1 MRHDDDDDVPIRPE
15 VLAARRERGVSTILQ
30 APPLKRAAAYAGA
43 TLLVLSLFLVFA
55 THTSK
60 FHVSGQLQPIAGI
73 TQVVVPQGRIAD
85 LYVRV
90 GDPVQM
96 HQILARLSSDQ
107 VGSDDSID
115 ALLKDLKERRS
126 ERAKLRDLTIVQ
138 LTERG
143 AALATQERMVEAE
156 IATRGI
162 AIAGEQINVAAAMR
176 TLDQLR
182 RDSAAINGQI
192 KLARSESSQA
202 LAVLDQQIAE
212 HDGRRAMNVI
222 TFAAGTITALAFKQG
237 QTVPAGAALADIL
250 PDGSTMEAVLLVPS
264 RALPHIKPYQPVW
277 LRIDAFPYQKV
288 GQQRGVV
295 VQVDRSPI
303 SNAAPGA
310 EQLYRVRVMLVKQTV
325 FMDGKEQPI
334 TAGMGLQT
342 TILGDRRRLIEWLF
356 QPMIGAAKGRAP

>member
-1 MRHDDDDDVPIRPE
+1 MQHDDDVPIRPE
-15 VLAARRERGVSTILQ
+15 VLAARRERSVSTILQ

-55 THTSK
+55 TYTTK
-60 FHVSGQLQPIAGI
+60 FHVGGKLEPIAGV
-73 TQVVVPQGRIAD
+73 THAVVPQIGRITD

-90 GDPVQM
+90 GDPVQV

-143 AALATQERMVEAE
+143 AALGTQERMVEAE
-156 IATRGI
+156 IATHRGI

-192 KLARSESSQA
+192 KLARSESSRA

-212 HDGRRAMNVI
+212 HDERRAMNVI

-288 GQQRGVV
+288 GQQPGVV
-295 VQVDRSPI
+295 VQIDRSPI

-310 EQLYRVRVMLVKQTV
+310 EQLYGVRVMLAKQTV